1 MSDADESGVRVLA
14 LVPTDRDVWE
24 ARRFSTATA
33 TIGNV
38 CTIKLISLNVVNT
51 LTLCIGLQGLIA
63 HLKPGLWAFTPC
75 KPSPSP
81 IEARNWAGLGL
92 GGLWALGPA
101 QHITRCAWSRVMK
114 IPLGLCQ

>member
-14 LVPTDRDVWE
+14 LVPTDLDVWE
-24 ARRFSTATA
+24 AGRFSTAAA

-38 CTIKLISLNVVNT
+38 CTVKLINLNAVNT

-63 HLKPGLWAFTPC
+63 HLMPGLKPGLWAFTPC

-81 IEARNWAGLGL
+81 IEARNWAGMGQ
-92 GGLWALGPA
+92 A
-101 QHITRCAWSRVMK
+101 
-114 IPLGLCQ
+114 